1 MDENAD
7 NPVTESDDGAAAL
20 MAFLSGNSDDDGRL
34 KPEVAEKIEEED
46 QAPEVIEEEAPKEE
60 EPPTEPEYEVKING
74 EVKKVKQSELI
85 AGYQK
90 GEDYTQ
96 KTARLAEERRQVE
109 AVAQQA
115 QAERNQYLQNIQ
127 AMQAQL
133 AQAVRSGDL
142 APPDPALIQSD
153 PVEYLQQQQRYNQ
166 ARETWDKLQAEQVQ
180 VAQRQQQEDAQ
191 RYSQTLAAQREQLL
205 AKLPEWKDQAKMQ
218 TEVAELKQ
226 FLQREGYDPKEV
238 DGIVD
243 ARAVTL
249 ARKALMYDKLMSNK
263 TSVEQKV
270 KQAPQK
276 VVKSGNQVESS
287 SGPRLNQSAMQRVR
301 ASGDVRDAAAVLRS
315 LMG

>member
-34 KPEVAEKIEEED
+34 KPEVAEKIDEED

-74 EVKKVKQSELI
+74 ETKKVKQSELI

>member
-34 KPEVAEKIEEED
+34 KPEVTEKIEEED
-46 QAPEVIEEEAPKEE
+46 QAPEQTEEVAEEPKEE
-60 EPPTEPEYEVKING
+60 PTEPEYEVKIKG

-90 GEDYTQ
+90 GEDYAN

-109 AVAQQA
+109 AMAQQA

-191 RYSQTLAAQREQLL
+191 RYSQTLASQREQLL

-276 VVKSGNQVESS
+276 VVKSGTQVESS
-287 SGPRLNQSAMQRVR
+287 NGPRLNQSAMQRVR

>member
-1 MDENAD
+1 MDETTD

-74 EVKKVKQSELI
+74 ETKKVKQSELI

-115 QAERNQYLQNIQ
+115 QAERTQYLQNIQ
-127 AMQAQL
+127 SMQAQL

-249 ARKALMYDKLMSNK
+249 ARKAWMYDKLMSNK

-276 VVKSGNQVESS
+276 VVKSGTQVESS
-287 SGPRLNQSAMQRVR
+287 NGPRLNQSAMQRVR